1 MAKALR
7 FKVRWTLCDEV
18 FLNDYAGK
26 HTKSKH
32 KDLRL
37 VGRHRWISLL
47 DKSDTSQSKMDAFF
61 RSTPADNSNSSS
73 AKKRKIASSV
83 EITKLS
89 ELEEGN
95 ESATDQGESSA
106 QKGKLLS
113 VLWIPWIMPWIKMNE
128 EMIY

>member
-1 MAKALR
+1 MAKAVR
-7 FKVRWTLCDEV
+7 FKVRCTLCDEV
-18 FLNDYAGK
+18 FQNDYAEK

-32 KDLRL
+32 KDLH
-37 VGRHRWISLL
+37 VSGRQAPITIEL
-47 DKSDTSQSKMDAFF
+47 DKSDTRQSKMDAFF
-61 RSTPADNSNSSS
+61 RSTPADNTNSSS

-89 ELEEGN
+89 ELEKGN

-113 VLWIPWIMPWIKMNE
+113 VL
-128 EMIY
+128 

>member
-1 MAKALR
+1 MR
-7 FKVRWTLCDEV
+7 FKVRCTLCDEV
-18 FLNDYAGK
+18 FQNNYAGK

-32 KDLRL
+32 KDLH
-37 VGRHRWISLL
+37 VSGRQAPITMEL
-47 DKSDTSQSKMDAFF
+47 DKSDSRQSKMDAFF
-61 RSTPADNSNSSS
+61 LLTPVDNSNSSS

-106 QKGKLLS
+106 QKGKFLL
-113 VLWIPWIMPWIKMNE
+113 VL
-128 EMIY
+128 